1 MKIAFRVDAS
11 VQIGTGH
18 VMRCLT
24 LAKGLHERG
33 AECSFVSRDSEGDLN
48 DLLRSQGFSVHALS
62 PREDLLDRNDQP
74 VPAHAHWLGISWRT
88 DAQQTIE
95 AIGDGVVDWLI
106 VDHYGLDKHWESQL
120 RPYTKKM
127 MVIDDL
133 ADREHDCDL
142 LLDQNLVA
150 DFETRYDQLIESS
163 CARLLGPKYALLQ
176 PEYAELRSRT
186 PPRSGPV
193 RRIFV
198 YFGGSDLYNL
208 TELTISAFLSLQ
220 HPDLKLDVVIN
231 PRSPSA
237 DNVRA
242 QVAGHANI
250 TLHENVPSLA
260 SLMAKADLA
269 IGAGGATTW
278 ERCCLGLPTIV
289 VTVADNQR
297 PIAESLN
304 KNGLICWV
312 GDYQSVSIQTLLQ
325 AIDKELDGSSLHAS
339 SAACSDIVD
348 GKGTDRVISALSLSS
363 ATPLKIRTAEL
374 ADEKLLLDWANDP
387 LVRGNSFN
395 ASPIQPDSH
404 RQWFCS
410 RLNNLAGCKLYIAE
424 TQDSLPIGQVRLER
438 GEGEDWQIHYGLW
451 VGARGKGFGATIVK
465 LAVEKLREESP
476 LAKVI
481 GCVKPDN
488 EPSKRVFQTLG
499 FSVQQQGSL
508 FIYTMD
514 LRAIALE
521 YRRAVTAEYSSYA
534 SMKPVQ

>member
-1 MKIAFRVDAS
+1 MRIALRVDAS
-11 VQIGTGH
+11 FEIGSGH
-18 VMRCLT
+18 LMRCLT
-24 LAKGLHERG
+24 LGKAMRERG
-33 AECSFVSRDSEGDLN
+33 AECFFLSRDHQGNLN
-48 DLLRSQGFSVHALS
+48 ELLRSQGFAVSVL
-62 PREDLLDRNDQP
+62 PIPEDTKQTSDRLLL
-74 VPAHAHWLGISWRT
+74 AHANWLGVGWRT

-95 AIGDGVVDWLI
+95 ALNGRVVDWLI
-106 VDHYGLDKHWESQL
+106 VDHYALDKHWELEL
-120 RPYTKKM
+120 RPNAKKI

-150 DFETRYDQLIESS
+150 DFETRYDRLFAPS

-208 TELTISAFLSLQ
+208 TELTISAFLSLRY
-220 HPDLKLDVVIN
+220 PDLKLDVVIN
-231 PRSPSA
+231 PRSPNV

-250 TLHENVPSLA
+250 TLHEHVPSLA
-260 SLMAKADLA
+260 SLMARSDLA
-269 IGAGGATTW
+269 VGAGGATTW

-297 PIAESLN
+297 AIAESLH
-304 KNGLICWV
+304 KNGLIRWV

-325 AIDKELDGSSLHAS
+325 AIDKELDGASLHAWS
-339 SAACSDIVD
+339 TACSNIVD
-348 GKGTDRVISALSLSS
+348 GKGADRVISALSLSA

-395 ASPIQPDSH
+395 ASPIQPDGH

-424 TQDSLPIGQVRLER
+424 TQDSLPIGQVRFER
-438 GEGEDWQIHYGLW
+438 GEGEYWQIHYGLW
-451 VGARGKGFGATIVK
+451 VGARGKGLGATIVK
-465 LAVEKLREESP
+465 LAIEKLREESP
-476 LAKVI
+476 LARVI
-481 GCVKPDN
+481 GCVKPNN
-488 EPSKRVFQTLG
+488 EPSKRVFETLG
-499 FSVQQQGSL
+499 FSARQEAAFFV
-508 FIYTMD
+508 YTMD
-514 LRAIALE
+514 SHGTRPRIPT
-521 YRRAVTAEYSSYA
+521 YGNC
-534 SMKPVQ
+534 